1 MIGLSELCL
10 VFFIFSNFVRSGGI
24 FYLIVLF
31 ILFLMGF
38 VLNDNFDKIG
48 VYLMWV
54 VLVLICIILF
64 MFLIA
69 FVFNFLVMEIVIKM
83 GVNEILWF
91 LWFLVFLF
99 CGVVLILFVFL
110 LVYKICKFI
119 LKGLKEVSLWVK
131 KELEGMGKF
140 FLKEILMFSF
150 ILLVLL
156 GWILGKFLG
165 LYVSVM
171 VLIVMVLMVFCK
183 IVSYEDIIKNKS
195 VFNIFLLFGL
205 LFMMVGGFKNVG
217 FLNFI
222 GNAVKNF
229 LEYVNLDLLIV
240 VLFIIVFFYL
250 LYYFFVS
257 IIVYVSVLFA
267 FFVGIG
273 LYI

>member
-24 FYLIVLF
+24 FYFIVLF

-38 VLNDNFDKIG
+38 ILNNNFDKIG

-69 FVFNFLVMEIVIKM
+69 FVFNFLVMEIVVKM

-131 KELEGMGKF
+131 KR
-140 FLKEILMFSF
+140 
-150 ILLVLL
+150 
-156 GWILGKFLG
+156 
-165 LYVSVM
+165 
-171 VLIVMVLMVFCK
+171 
-183 IVSYEDIIKNKS
+183 N
-195 VFNIFLLFGL
+195 
-205 LFMMVGGFKNVG
+205 
-217 FLNFI
+217 
-222 GNAVKNF
+222 
-229 LEYVNLDLLIV
+229 
-240 VLFIIVFFYL
+240 
-250 LYYFFVS
+250 
-257 IIVYVSVLFA
+257 
-267 FFVGIG
+267 
-273 LYI
+273 

>member
-38 VLNDNFDKIG
+38 IFNNNFNKIG

-64 MFLIA
+64 MFLIV
-69 FVFNFLVMEIVIKM
+69 FVFNLLVMEIVIKM

-131 KELEGMGKF
+131 KELEGMGRF

-156 GWILGKFLG
+156 GWIFGKFLG

-222 GNAVKNF
+222 GNMV
-229 LEYVNLDLLIV
+229 
-240 VLFIIVFFYL
+240 
-250 LYYFFVS
+250 
-257 IIVYVSVLFA
+257 
-267 FFVGIG
+267 
-273 LYI
+273 